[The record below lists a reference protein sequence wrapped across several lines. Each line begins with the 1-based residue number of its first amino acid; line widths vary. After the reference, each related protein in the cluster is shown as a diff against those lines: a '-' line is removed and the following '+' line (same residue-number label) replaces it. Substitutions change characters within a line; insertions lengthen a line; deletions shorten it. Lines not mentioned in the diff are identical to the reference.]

1 MPGGRHQTLELGSM
15 VAVECG
21 RHVPRVK
28 VIPLA
33 RVLDHLAVVELHPT
47 IYKLTGSQVVVPKRH
62 THGVVSVGHIL

>member
-1 MPGGRHQTLELGSM
+1 M

-47 IYKLTGSQVVVPKRH
+47 IYKLTGSQVVVPKHH
-62 THGVVSVGHIL
+62 THGVGHIL